1 MDPKPPTSPA
11 KPAQAKPTGAYRA
24 VTGKPPTSSKS
35 STSSKQ
41 SKPSNSGKPAGPG
54 WLQRL
59 LAHMPQLL
67 PSSCAL
73 CGAAGR
79 ETLCAPCHK
88 RFYTR
93 QHRRCIQCA
102 LPMPV
107 TGKELRCGA
116 CLKDR
121 PAFDATIVATDYFA
135 PSDQLA
141 LALKFGADLRLA
153 PLLASLIFDASRR
166 NPVPGSDVQLAMPTL
181 LAPVPLGLA
190 RLQERGFNQA
200 LEIAKPLSRMLEI
213 PLNGRLLERKKETQA
228 QSALPVGARARNV
241 RSAFALPFA
250 AMDQVRGLHVGI
262 VDDVMT
268 TGATLN
274 EVAIVLKRHGARRVT
289 NLVFARTLPT

>member
-1 MDPKPPTSPA
+1 MDLKSS
-11 KPAQAKPTGAYRA
+11 KPAAALPQAKPGTAYRA
-24 VTGKPPTSSKS
+24 VG
-35 STSSKQ
+35 
-41 SKPSNSGKPAGPG
+41 GKPARPGKPGGPG

-141 LALKFGADLRLA
+141 LALKFGGDLRLA
-153 PLLASLIFDASRR
+153 PLLARLIFDATRR
-166 NPVPGSDVQLAMPTL
+166 NPVPGSDVQLPMPIL

-200 LEIAKPLSRMLEI
+200 LEIARPLGKLMDI
-213 PLNGRLLERKKETQA
+213 PVQPRLLERKKETEA

>member
-1 MDPKPPTSPA
+1 MDIKPS
-11 KPAQAKPTGAYRA
+11 KPAAASPQAKPGTAYRA
-24 VTGKPPTSSKS
+24 VG
-35 STSSKQ
+35 
-41 SKPSNSGKPAGPG
+41 GKPAGPGKTASGPG

-59 LAHMPQLL
+59 LTCLPPLL

-79 ETLCAPCHK
+79 ETLCAHCHK

-107 TGKELRCGA
+107 TGKDLRCGA
-116 CLKDR
+116 CMKER

-141 LALKFGADLRLA
+141 LALKFGGDLRLA
-153 PLLASLIFDASRR
+153 PLLARLIFDATRR
-166 NPVPGSDVQLAMPTL
+166 NPVPGSDVQLPLPTL

-200 LEIAKPLSRMLEI
+200 LEIARPLGKLLDI
-213 PLNGRLLERKKETQA
+213 PVQPRLLERKKETQA

-289 NLVFARTLPT
+289 NLVFARTLPV

>member
-1 MDPKPPTSPA
+1 MDVKPA
-11 KPAQAKPTGAYRA
+11 KPATATPQAKPGSAYRA
-24 VTGKPPTSSKS
+24 VGGPPARPGKT
-35 STSSKQ
+35 T
-41 SKPSNSGKPAGPG
+41 GPG

-59 LAHMPQLL
+59 LARLPQLL

-102 LPMPV
+102 MPMPV

-141 LALKFGADLRLA
+141 LALKFGGDLRLA
-153 PLLASLIFDASRR
+153 PLLARLIYDATRR
-166 NPVPGSDVQLAMPTL
+166 NPVPGSDVQLPLPTV

-200 LEIAKPLSRMLEI
+200 LEIARPLGQLLDI
-213 PLNGRLLERKKETQA
+213 PVQARLLERKKETQA

>member
-1 MDPKPPTSPA
+1 MDVKPPKPAPA
-11 KPAQAKPTGAYRA
+11 KTAAAGYRRA
-24 VTGKPPTSSKS
+24 GGVAPK
-35 STSSKQ
+35 
-41 SKPSNSGKPAGPG
+41 KPAEPG
-54 WLQRL
+54 WIGRM
-59 LAHMPQLL
+59 LARVPPLL

-73 CGAAGR
+73 CGAPGR
-79 ETLCAPCHK
+79 ENLCTPCHK

-135 PSDQLA
+135 PSDHLA
-141 LALKFGADLRLA
+141 LALKFGGDLRLA
-153 PLLASLIFDASRR
+153 PLLARLIHDATLR
-166 NPVPGSDVQLAMPTL
+166 NPVPGSEVQLAMPTL
-181 LAPVPLGLA
+181 LAPVPLGRE

-200 LEIAKPLSRMLEI
+200 LEIARPLSRLLEI
-213 PLNGRLLERKKETQA
+213 PLHAQLLERKKETQA
-228 QSALPVGARARNV
+228 QSALPVAARARNM

>member
-1 MDPKPPTSPA
+1 MDLKPVKPAATSP
-11 KPAQAKPTGAYRA
+11 QAKPGAPYRP
-24 VTGKPPTSSKS
+24 VGGKPARP
-35 STSSKQ
+35 
-41 SKPSNSGKPAGPG
+41 GKPAGPG

-59 LAHMPQLL
+59 LAHVPQLL

-141 LALKFGADLRLA
+141 LALKFGGDLRLA
-153 PLLASLIFDASRR
+153 PLLARLIFDATRR
-166 NPVPGSDVQLAMPTL
+166 NPVPGSDVQLPMPTL

-200 LEIAKPLSRMLEI
+200 LEIARPLGKLMGI
-213 PLNGRLLERKKETQA
+213 PVHPRLLERKKETEA
-228 QSALPVGARARNV
+228 QSALPVGARVRNV

-289 NLVFARTLPT
+289 NLVFARTLPV

>member
-1 MDPKPPTSPA
+1 MDLKPS
-11 KPAQAKPTGAYRA
+11 KPAAAKTATPVAPAYRR
-24 VTGKPPTSSKS
+24 TGGVAPK
-35 STSSKQ
+35 
-41 SKPSNSGKPAGPG
+41 KPAEAG
-54 WLQRL
+54 WLRRL
-59 LAHMPQLL
+59 LARVPPLL

-73 CGAAGR
+73 CGAAGHT
-79 ETLCAPCHK
+79 TLCQPCHK

-107 TGKELRCGA
+107 TGKELRCGN
-116 CLKDR
+116 CQKER

-141 LALKFGADLRLA
+141 LALKFGGDLRLA
-153 PLLASLIFDASRR
+153 PLLARLIHDATQR
-166 NPVPGSDVQLAMPTL
+166 NPVPGSDVQLPLPTL

-200 LEIAKPLSRMLEI
+200 LEIARPLARLLDV
-213 PLNGRLLERKKETQA
+213 PLRPQLLERKKETQA
-228 QSALPVGARARNV
+228 QSALPMGARARNV

-250 AMDQVRGLHVGI
+250 SMDQVRGLHVGI

>member
-1 MDPKPPTSPA
+1 MDLKSS
-11 KPAQAKPTGAYRA
+11 KPAAASPQAKPGTAYRA
-24 VTGKPPTSSKS
+24 VG
-35 STSSKQ
+35 
-41 SKPSNSGKPAGPG
+41 GKPARPGKPSGPG

-59 LAHMPQLL
+59 LAQMPQLL

-141 LALKFGADLRLA
+141 LALKFGGDLRLA
-153 PLLASLIFDASRR
+153 PLLARLIFDATRR
-166 NPVPGSDVQLAMPTL
+166 NPVPGSDVQLPMPTL

-200 LEIAKPLSRMLEI
+200 LEIARPLGKLMDI
-213 PLNGRLLERKKETQA
+213 PVQPRLLERKKETDA

-289 NLVFARTLPT
+289 NLVFARTLPI

>member
-1 MDPKPPTSPA
+1 MDVKPA
-11 KPAQAKPTGAYRA
+11 KPATATPQAKPGSAYRA
-24 VTGKPPTSSKS
+24 VGGPSARPGKT
-35 STSSKQ
+35 T
-41 SKPSNSGKPAGPG
+41 GPG

-59 LAHMPQLL
+59 LARLPQLL

-102 LPMPV
+102 MPMPV

-141 LALKFGADLRLA
+141 LALKFGGDLRLA
-153 PLLASLIFDASRR
+153 PLLARLIYDATRR
-166 NPVPGSDVQLAMPTL
+166 NPVPGSDVQLPLPTV

-200 LEIAKPLSRMLEI
+200 LEIARPLGQLLDI
-213 PLNGRLLERKKETQA
+213 PVQARLLERKKETQA

>member
-1 MDPKPPTSPA
+1 MDLKSS
-11 KPAQAKPTGAYRA
+11 KPAAASPQAKPGFAYRA
-24 VTGKPPTSSKS
+24 VAGKPPR
-35 STSSKQ
+35 
-41 SKPSNSGKPAGPG
+41 PGKPGGPG

-141 LALKFGADLRLA
+141 LALKFGGDLRLA
-153 PLLASLIFDASRR
+153 PLLARLIFDATRR
-166 NPVPGSDVQLAMPTL
+166 NPVPGSDVQLPMPIL

-200 LEIAKPLSRMLEI
+200 LEIARPLGKLMDI
-213 PLNGRLLERKKETQA
+213 PVLPRLLERKKETEA

>member
-1 MDPKPPTSPA
+1 MDLKSS
-11 KPAQAKPTGAYRA
+11 KPAAASPQAKPGTAYRA
-24 VTGKPPTSSKS
+24 VAGKPPR
-35 STSSKQ
+35 
-41 SKPSNSGKPAGPG
+41 PGKPGGPG

-141 LALKFGADLRLA
+141 LALKFGGDLRLA
-153 PLLASLIFDASRR
+153 PLLARLIFDATRR
-166 NPVPGSDVQLAMPTL
+166 NPVPGSDVQLPMPIL

-200 LEIAKPLSRMLEI
+200 LEIARPLGKLMDI
-213 PLNGRLLERKKETQA
+213 PVLPRLLERKKETEA

>member
-1 MDPKPPTSPA
+1 MDLKSS
-11 KPAQAKPTGAYRA
+11 KPAAASPQAKPGTAYRA
-24 VTGKPPTSSKS
+24 VG
-35 STSSKQ
+35 
-41 SKPSNSGKPAGPG
+41 GKPAQPGKPGGPG

-59 LAHMPQLL
+59 LAHVPQLL

-107 TGKELRCGA
+107 TGKELRCGT

-141 LALKFGADLRLA
+141 LALKFGGDLRLA
-153 PLLASLIFDASRR
+153 PLLARLIFDATRR
-166 NPVPGSDVQLAMPTL
+166 NPVPGSDVQLPMPIL

-200 LEIAKPLSRMLEI
+200 LEIARPLGKLMDI
-213 PLNGRLLERKKETQA
+213 PVQPRLLERKKETEA

>member
-1 MDPKPPTSPA
+1 MDLKSS
-11 KPAQAKPTGAYRA
+11 KPAAASPQAKPGTAYRA
-24 VTGKPPTSSKS
+24 VGGKPAR
-35 STSSKQ
+35 Q
-41 SKPSNSGKPAGPG
+41 GKPAGPG

-59 LAHMPQLL
+59 LAQVPQLL

-141 LALKFGADLRLA
+141 LALKFGGDLRLA
-153 PLLASLIFDASRR
+153 PLLARLIFDATRR
-166 NPVPGSDVQLAMPTL
+166 NPVPGSDVQLPMPTL

-200 LEIAKPLSRMLEI
+200 LEIARPLGKLMDI
-213 PLNGRLLERKKETQA
+213 PVHPRLLERKKETEA
-228 QSALPVGARARNV
+228 QSALPVGARVRNV

-289 NLVFARTLPT
+289 NLVFARTLPV

>member
-11 KPAQAKPTGAYRA
+11 KPAQAKPAGAYRA
-24 VTGKPPTSSKS
+24 VGSRPPKPGKPT
-35 STSSKQ
+35 
-41 SKPSNSGKPAGPG
+41 GPG

-102 LPMPV
+102 MPMPV

-153 PLLASLIFDASRR
+153 PLLARLIFDASRR
-166 NPVPGSDVQLAMPTL
+166 NPVPGSNVQLAMPTL

>member
-1 MDPKPPTSPA
+1 MDLKPPTSPA
-11 KPAQAKPTGAYRA
+11 KPAQAKPAGAYRA
-24 VTGKPPTSSKS
+24 VGGKP
-35 STSSKQ
+35 
-41 SKPSNSGKPAGPG
+41 SKPAQPTGPG

-102 LPMPV
+102 MPMPV

-141 LALKFGADLRLA
+141 LALKFGGDLRLA
-153 PLLASLIFDASRR
+153 PLLARLIFDASRR
-166 NPVPGSDVQLAMPTL
+166 NPVPGSDVQLAMPAL

-200 LEIAKPLSRMLEI
+200 LEIAKPLSRMLDI

>member
-1 MDPKPPTSPA
+1 MDLKPPTSPA
-11 KPAQAKPTGAYRA
+11 KPAQAKPAGAYRA
-24 VTGKPPTSSKS
+24 VGGKP
-35 STSSKQ
+35 
-41 SKPSNSGKPAGPG
+41 SKPAQPAGPG

-102 LPMPV
+102 MPMPV

-141 LALKFGADLRLA
+141 LALKFGGDLRLA
-153 PLLASLIFDASRR
+153 PLLARLIFDASRR
-166 NPVPGSDVQLAMPTL
+166 NPVPGSDVQLAMPAL

-200 LEIAKPLSRMLEI
+200 LEIAKPLSRMLDI

>member
-1 MDPKPPTSPA
+1 MSNPQNPPPQRPRPSRAALTAPSAAHPRG
-11 KPAQAKPTGAYRA
+11 QAKRPA
-24 VTGKPPTSSKS
+24 
-35 STSSKQ
+35 
-41 SKPSNSGKPAGPG
+41 PAGCSASWRSCRNCCP
-54 WLQRL
+54 
-59 LAHMPQLL
+59 L
-67 PSSCAL
+67 PARCA
-73 CGAAGR
+73 ARPGR

-102 LPMPV
+102 MPMPV

-141 LALKFGADLRLA
+141 LALKFGGDLRLA
-153 PLLASLIFDASRR
+153 PLLARLIYDATRR
-166 NPVPGSDVQLAMPTL
+166 NPVPGSDVQLPLPTV

-200 LEIAKPLSRMLEI
+200 LEIARPLGQLLDI
-213 PLNGRLLERKKETQA
+213 PVQARLLERKKETQA

>member
-1 MDPKPPTSPA
+1 MDLKSS
-11 KPAQAKPTGAYRA
+11 KPAAASPQAKPGNAYRA
-24 VTGKPPTSSKS
+24 VGGKPPRPG
-35 STSSKQ
+35 
-41 SKPSNSGKPAGPG
+41 KPSGPG

-59 LAHMPQLL
+59 LAHVPQLL

-141 LALKFGADLRLA
+141 LALKFGGDLRLA
-153 PLLASLIFDASRR
+153 PLLARLIFDATRR
-166 NPVPGSDVQLAMPTL
+166 NPVPGSDVQLPMPTL

-200 LEIAKPLSRMLEI
+200 LEIARPLGKLMDI
-213 PLNGRLLERKKETQA
+213 QVQPRLLERKKETEA